1 MSVQLPF
8 PFIEYRL
15 QPFNDEFVCNYN
27 RGDIMYAAFNLKI
40 EPSNMLFNSYI
51 KRYNDIGLKREKRIK
66 SEIEND
72 LKRYIN
78 NGIIDGSVLSD
89 DCFKIIKSDVFI
101 SYSHDDEDIAI
112 SVAGYLHQELGLDVF
127 VDSLVWD
134 SADALLKDI
143 DDTYCK
149 QDSENYNYQKRN
161 LSTSHVH
168 AMLSTAIIKAMDTS
182 EIVIFLNT
190 DNSIPKIDNVFSRNY
205 TKSPWIYEE
214 IMFATLL
221 RRRHWSNHRNVS
233 IYESAG
239 QNLQVKYNVPISN
252 MKEITFEMLRD
263 WKKEYDKWLRCKGR
277 YGDLLSSG
285 DTHPLNCLYK
295 MVFGESK

>member
-1 MSVQLPF
+1 
-8 PFIEYRL
+8 
-15 QPFNDEFVCNYN
+15 
-27 RGDIMYAAFNLKI
+27 MYAAFNLKI
-40 EPSNMLFNSYI
+40 EPSNMFFNSYI
-51 KRYNDIGLKREKRIK
+51 KRYNDIGLKRENQIK

-78 NGIIDGSVLSD
+78 NGIIDGSGLSD

-101 SYSHDDEDIAI
+101 SYSHNDEDIAI
-112 SVAGYLHQELGLDVF
+112 AVAGYLNQELGLDVF
-127 VDSLVWD
+127 VDSLFWG

-143 DDTYCK
+143 DDIYCK

-168 AMLSTAIIKAMDTS
+168 AMLSTAIIKVMEKS
-182 EIVIFLNT
+182 EIVIFLNS
-190 DNSIPKIDNVFSRNY
+190 DNSIPKVDNVFSGNY

-214 IMFATLL
+214 IIFASLL
-221 RRRHWSNHRNVS
+221 RRRHWSSHRKVS
-233 IYESAG
+233 IYESVG
-239 QNLQVKYNVPISN
+239 QNLQVKYNVPISE
-252 MKEITFEMLRD
+252 MKEITFEVIKD
-263 WKKEYDKWLRCKGR
+263 WKKEYDKWLVSKDR

-295 MVFGESK
+295 VVFGESK